1 MPQRQQQSLVPIN
14 IGQILTKYPLVSKRS
29 EPISSLSEAVLN
41 DSMYLSKIDRE
52 VGEGIT
58 LKWIKAQLI
67 DVLTLCGA
75 FAVTNERQVI
85 IVARHIR
92 KKYYYLTMSE
102 LTYFF
107 ESFINGS
114 YGMLYVGK
122 TINPQIILQAAR
134 SFESDVISIRT
145 QKERDNAEQWKQKEK
160 NVGINGWK
168 MYCQKEGLTDQ
179 TMPMQKFLKTLKK
192 SLILNK

>member
-29 EPISSLSEAVLN
+29 EPISSLSEAVQN

-75 FAVTNERQVI
+75 FAVTNESQVI

-107 ESFINGS
+107 ESFINGN

-134 SFESDVISIRT
+134 SFESDVISVRA
-145 QKERDNAEQWKQKEK
+145 QKERDNTEQRKQKEK

>member
-1 MPQRQQQSLVPIN
+1 MPIN